1 MKQFLMSMGLATLL
15 IPMTTSASMIN
26 IGGAAKAF
34 FPTQNVNM
42 TLISEKIKH
51 INYFD
56 EKSMLTYSAYV
67 FTDHGQTP
75 SIRWFESFVK
85 GQNNSVQNGK
95 TRVLHS
101 SKEGLEVIGKFSLT
115 GTLQGVG
122 IEKVCQFLMTSR
134 DYGTWCITTLGKYSD
149 KKVAIDHFL
158 NYADSFEL
166 LRD

>member
-56 EKSMLTYSAYV
+56 EKSHRDIFQKKYAL
-67 FTDHGQTP
+67 
-75 SIRWFESFVK
+75 ESYKPDIMV
-85 GQNNSVQNGK
+85 
-95 TRVLHS
+95 
-101 SKEGLEVIGKFSLT
+101 VIGRSNCFKFL
-115 GTLQGVG
+115 
-122 IEKVCQFLMTSR
+122 
-134 DYGTWCITTLGKYSD
+134 
-149 KKVAIDHFL
+149 
-158 NYADSFEL
+158 
-166 LRD
+166 